1 MQSDCVVPP
10 GDDWWFEPDPR
21 LDSEGNRVEAG
32 RGYYR
37 CRDSKGCGLVKLRSE
52 TLEERF
58 FELLTSVQPKPAYV
72 KLFRAMALDGWK
84 AQQTERREARR
95 RLERRIA
102 EIEDRLST
110 LTDALL
116 FERRIDQATYESKRA
131 ELTQELALARLAR
144 SEAEADALDAET
156 VLGFAEHVLLNAA
169 RLWQA
174 GDAEQRVRLQA
185 AIFPNGVRFD
195 GERFGTPET
204 SIAFRHLRAIER
216 GEDALA
222 SVRCPNT
229 GAKIR
234 AARLAADLSQEEL
247 ARAVGV
253 SKESIRIM
261 EKGEIVPSTAAFLEL
276 EDALGVAMPD
286 LMDREE
292 IRAQGRKTTA
302 RRSRS
307 GKARARS

>member
-1 MQSDCVVPP
+1 MRREVSTITGDAGVGPGSEEVQSDCVVPP

-32 RGYYR
+32 RG
-37 CRDSKGCGLVKLRSE
+37 
-52 TLEERF
+52 
-58 FELLTSVQPKPAYV
+58 
-72 KLFRAMALDGWK
+72 
-84 AQQTERREARR
+84 
-95 RLERRIA
+95 
-102 EIEDRLST
+102 
-110 LTDALL
+110 
-116 FERRIDQATYESKRA
+116 
-131 ELTQELALARLAR
+131 
-144 SEAEADALDAET
+144 
-156 VLGFAEHVLLNAA
+156 
-169 RLWQA
+169 
-174 GDAEQRVRLQA
+174 
-185 AIFPNGVRFD
+185 
-195 GERFGTPET
+195 
-204 SIAFRHLRAIER
+204 
-216 GEDALA
+216 